1 MFNRSTSSKS
11 GSSRNSAQ
19 PKINNRGLIEKVQ
32 VRKEIKLRMEG
43 KIEDNRSLTIR
54 KNRKNIVHLITKRI
68 IKVERESVLAILLV
82 RGLREEVILMSI
94 RLED

>member
-1 MFNRSTSSKS
+1 
-11 GSSRNSAQ
+11 
-19 PKINNRGLIEKVQ
+19 
-32 VRKEIKLRMEG
+32 MEG

-82 RGLREEVILMSI
+82 RGLLEEVTLMSI

>member
-1 MFNRSTSSKS
+1 MFNRRTSSKS

-82 RGLREEVILMSI
+82 RGLLEEVTLMSI